1 MRKVLLNAGISV
13 LVLVIAGAGAVLA
26 QDFQK
31 TYVIGAGG
39 YIRIGNVSGNVKV
52 AGYTGESII
61 VAAFK
66 QGRDR
71 DLVKI
76 EDQSGPDRVDLTVRY
91 PEHGNCDASVNFEVR
106 VPQTVQYNFDRIS
119 SVSGDVE
126 MHTVTGRVRA
136 ESVSGNVDVVDVA
149 GIVSASSVSGNVNAS
164 MSRVV
169 GTGDMKFS
177 SVSGNVT
184 VKAPANLDADV
195 EMSSVSGSLKTDFPI
210 EVQEPRYGP
219 GRSARGRLGAGGSSL
234 RVTTV
239 SGRVL
244 LGRI

>member
-1 MRKVLLNAGISV
+1 MRKLLVRSGVALMMGVL
-13 LVLVIAGAGAVLA
+13 AGAAVCLA
-26 QDFQK
+26 QDFNK

-39 YIRIGNVSGNVKV
+39 HIRISNVSGDVKV
-52 AGYTGESII
+52 SGYGGESIV
-61 VAAFK
+61 VAGFK
-66 QGRDR
+66 EGRDR
-71 DLVKI
+71 DLLKI
-76 EDQSGPDRVDLTVRY
+76 EDLSSDDRIDIRVKY
-91 PEHGNCDASVNFEVR
+91 PENGNCDASVNFEVR
-106 VPQTVQYNFDRIS
+106 VPQAVDYNFDRIS
-119 SVSGDVE
+119 SVSGNVD
-126 MHTVTGRVRA
+126 MRGVTGRVRA
-136 ESVSGNVDVVDVA
+136 ESVSGDVDVVDVA
-149 GIVSASSVSGNVNAS
+149 GIVSASSVSGDVNAALN
-164 MSRVV
+164 RLV

-219 GRSARGRLGAGGSSL
+219 GRSARGRLGSGGSSL

-239 SGRVL
+239 SGRVS

>member
-1 MRKVLLNAGISV
+1 MRRLFVSAGFLILLG
-13 LVLVIAGAGAVLA
+13 VLA
-26 QDFQK
+26 TVCIGQDFQK
-31 TYVIGAGG
+31 TYVIGPGG
-39 YIRIGNVSGNVKV
+39 HIRIGNVSGDVKV
-52 AGYTGESII
+52 AGYNGDSVV
-61 VAAFK
+61 VAGFK
-66 QGRDR
+66 QGKDR

-76 EDQSGPDRVDLTVRY
+76 EDQSGADSVDIRVKY
-91 PEHGNCDASVNFEVR
+91 PENCNCDVSVNFEVR
-106 VPQTVQYNFDRIS
+106 VPQAVEFNFDRIS

-126 MHTVTGRVRA
+126 MHGVSGRVRA

-149 GIVSASSVSGNVNAS
+149 GIVSASSVSGNVTAAIN
-164 MSRVV
+164 RLV

-195 EMSSVSGSLKTDFPI
+195 EMSSVSGTLKTEFPI

-219 GRSARGRLGAGGSSL
+219 GRSARGRLGSGASSL

-239 SGRVL
+239 SGRVI